1 MALSPHFA
9 GHEAPVGSAP
19 GSRERSDDADD
30 DRARRRFDDRVV
42 HFRARLAARDTPR
55 AFRSLADLRGNAS
68 IRNLAV
74 RVTAGGFVRYGVRE
88 DPSPGDTSV
97 GFLET
102 YGLDLG
108 GGAIQRE
115 TLKFGVGS
123 QAVALQ
129 IARPLGIVF
138 EDVGGACVVVEVVP
152 DSNAADAGVLPG
164 DVLRMCSAVAKGK
177 STRRW
182 ASSRSSPRSG
192 CGSKR
197 QPRGVLLRGRRAVPE
212 LHGRN
217 RLQRRGNRRG
227 RVGDRQPAA
236 GATRV

>member
-1 MALSPHFA
+1 MPMTIA
-9 GHEAPVGSAP
+9 
-19 GSRERSDDADD
+19 
-30 DRARRRFDDRVV
+30 RAVV
-42 HFRARLAARDTPR
+42 STTASCTSARD
-55 AFRSLADLRGNAS
+55 SLRGTRRVPSVPSRIFAVTRPT
-68 IRNLAV
+68 RNLAV

-138 EDVGGACVVVEVVP
+138 EDVGGACVAVEVVP

-177 STRRW
+177 STVTVGKFAVEPSLGMRKQSANRAACFCADGVPFPNCMDAIVSNGEEIDGV
-182 ASSRSSPRSG
+182 ASATAS
-192 CGSKR
+192 
-197 QPRGVLLRGRRAVPE
+197 LLLER
-212 LHGRN
+212 
-217 RLQRRGNRRG
+217 
-227 RVGDRQPAA
+227 PASEKS
-236 GATRV
+236 

>member
-1 MALSPHFA
+1 
-9 GHEAPVGSAP
+9 
-19 GSRERSDDADD
+19 
-30 DRARRRFDDRVV
+30 
-42 HFRARLAARDTPR
+42 
-55 AFRSLADLRGNAS
+55 
-68 IRNLAV
+68 
-74 RVTAGGFVRYGVRE
+74 
-88 DPSPGDTSV
+88 V

-138 EDVGGACVVVEVVP
+138 EDVGGACVAVEVVP

-177 STRRW
+177 STVTVGKFAVEPSLGMRKQSANRAACFCADGVPFPNCMDAIVSNGEEIDGV
-182 ASSRSSPRSG
+182 ASATAS
-192 CGSKR
+192 
-197 QPRGVLLRGRRAVPE
+197 LLLER
-212 LHGRN
+212 
-217 RLQRRGNRRG
+217 
-227 RVGDRQPAA
+227 PASEKS
-236 GATRV
+236 

>member
-1 MALSPHFA
+1 MPMTIA
-9 GHEAPVGSAP
+9 
-19 GSRERSDDADD
+19 
-30 DRARRRFDDRVV
+30 RAVV
-42 HFRARLAARDTPR
+42 STTASCTSARD
-55 AFRSLADLRGNAS
+55 SLRGTRRVPSVPSRNFAS
-68 IRNLAV
+68 RPSRNLAV

-123 QAVALQ
+123 QAVALE

-138 EDVGGACVVVEVVP
+138 EDVGGKCVAVEVVP
-152 DSNAADAGVLPG
+152 GSNAADAGVLPG

-177 STRRW
+177 STVTVGKFAVEPSLGMRKQGANRR
-182 ASSRSSPRSG
+182 S
-192 CGSKR
+192 
-197 QPRGVLLRGRRAVPE
+197 VLLRGRRAVPNCMDAVVSNGE
-212 LHGRN
+212 EVDGVASATASLLLER
-217 RLQRRGNRRG
+217 
-227 RVGDRQPAA
+227 PAS
-236 GATRV
+236 